1 MKKVEMTQEDYY
13 RGVRMVPYDL
23 VKELA
28 ISMAAVIVLVLVLS
42 AVLSS
47 PDVPPVTIQSWSNAD
62 PVDFVTTAT
71 SELAGASGS
80 SAYGPPYTDGSDSV
94 QSLGPIAPQQWLG
107 VHLRVDSVNDYVLGP
122 LQSASVGDSDLAAA
136 IKTYNAADSKQ
147 QGSWLDGYT
156 KALAKAD
163 VKDGGVAVAA
173 GDYGPVELMM
183 SRELAIAHSGG
194 LDGALLNSGHF
205 YQSDFTRPLLFMG
218 DGGYLAG
225 LADNAKLTGSQWGMM
240 NEPGSYPGQTWLW
253 LYTMWY
259 QLPQFQEGGVF
270 AANADLVIVLIMAVL
285 SLLLILMP
293 FIPGLRDI
301 PRLVPIYRLIWRSH
315 YGDQR
320 RIEARKRLAPRQV

>member
-1 MKKVEMTQEDYY
+1 MTQEQYY

-28 ISMAAVIVLVLVLS
+28 LAMAVITVVVLGLS

-47 PDVPPVTIQSWSNAD
+47 PDIPPVTIQGWANAD
-62 PVDFVTTAT
+62 PVDFTTTAT
-71 SELAGASGS
+71 SELAGASPS
-80 SAYGPPYTDGSDSV
+80 SGYGPPYTDGSGAT
-94 QSLGPIAPQQWLG
+94 QSLGPISPQKWLG
-107 VHLRVDSVNDYVLGP
+107 VHERVDSVNDYVLGP
-122 LQSASVGDSDLAAA
+122 LQSASVGDTDLASA
-136 IKTYNAADSKQ
+136 IKTFNAADPKQ
-147 QGSWLDGYT
+147 QGAWLDGYT
-156 KALAKAD
+156 KALGKAD
-163 VKDGGVAVAA
+163 VKDGKMTVAA
-173 GDYGPVELMM
+173 GDYGPVDLMM
-183 SRELAIAHSGG
+183 NRELAIARSGG

-259 QLPQFQEGGVF
+259 QLPQFQPGGVF

-285 SLLLILMP
+285 SLLLVLVP

-301 PRLVPIYRLIWRSH
+301 PRLVPMYRLIWRSH